1 MRVFFL
7 ESTFGTLIFAL
18 VNNTSWNMNV
28 KSFLT
33 KSRKREKRVN
43 ILLKNE
49 STKICYHRSPCL
61 RVGFNTWATFYP
73 SGFGA

>member
-1 MRVFFL
+1 MRDFFL

-33 KSRKREKRVN
+33 KSRKREKEPISSGKTKTQRFCN
-43 ILLKNE
+43 AFLLQVIRDFPIFAPNE
-49 STKICYHRSPCL
+49 
-61 RVGFNTWATFYP
+61 
-73 SGFGA
+73 